1 MSPRIRKLIGGL
13 GMLLFVVVYALI
25 AMALAD
31 SRPMQ
36 QAPDALRVILY
47 MVLGIAWVAPLMPL
61 IVWMEHG
68 RFRRRG

>member
-47 MVLGIAWVAPLMPL
+47 MVQGIAWVAPLMPL

>member
-1 MSPRIRKLIGGL
+1 MSPRIRKLVGGV
-13 GMLLFVVVYALI
+13 GMLMFVFIYALL

-36 QAPDALRVILY
+36 QAPDALRVVLY

-61 IVWMEHG
+61 IVWMEYGH
-68 RFRRRG
+68 FRRRG

>member
-1 MSPRIRKLIGGL
+1 MSPRIRKLVGSL
-13 GMLLFVVVYALI
+13 GMLLFVVLYALL

-36 QAPDALRVILY
+36 QAPDALRVVLY
-47 MVLGIAWVAPLMPL
+47 MALGIAWILPLMPL

-68 RFRRRG
+68 RLRRRG